1 MEVHDEPQNID
12 NVKDHH
18 PPVPVHVEPEPY
30 KTVYQ
35 YYQQP
40 QFKPWPIIV
49 KDPVPIPPIAYQDNS
64 AEDELLGG

>member
-1 MEVHDEPQNID
+1 MHDEPQNMD
-12 NVKDHH
+12 NVIDH

-40 QFKPWPIIV
+40 QFKPWPIV
-49 KDPVPIPPIAYQDNS
+49 RDPGPKHVIDYQDNS
-64 AEDELLGG
+64 AEDELLGR